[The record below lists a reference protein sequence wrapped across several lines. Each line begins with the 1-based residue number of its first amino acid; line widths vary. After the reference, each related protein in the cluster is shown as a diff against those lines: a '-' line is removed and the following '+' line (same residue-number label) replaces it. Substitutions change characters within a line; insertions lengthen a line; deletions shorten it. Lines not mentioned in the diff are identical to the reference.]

1 MLKRIAVVGTTSA
14 DELEKQSD
22 EQIHFTELT
31 DGALPNHAD
40 AMIPGLEHESVIPLA
55 TALAERS
62 NNVLLLL
69 AEAIDCRESFVP
81 GSSQRL
87 LEHATAFSRALGLSK
102 SDQVLLER
110 GALLRDI
117 GKLQIKND
125 VLLKDGLLTYDE
137 WELIHRHPHIG
148 ADMVKEMEG
157 ISDLEPII
165 RHHHETWDGDGYPDK
180 LEGEDIP
187 YLARALKIIDVYCAM
202 TSPRPYRDNV
212 HAKDG
217 ALEHIASEKGKHF
230 DPEMVDV
237 FLENDIAGD
246 PLEQS

>member
-1 MLKRIAVVGTTSA
+1 MLKRIAVVGSTSTE
-14 DELEKQSD
+14 ELEKGSND
-22 EQIHFTELT
+22 EIHFTELV

-40 AMIPGLEHESVIPLA
+40 AMIPGLQHESVIPLA
-55 TALAERS
+55 VALSERS
-62 NNVLLLL
+62 NSVLLLL

-87 LEHATAFSRALGLSK
+87 LEHATAFSVALGLSK
-102 SDQVLLER
+102 PDQVLLER
-110 GALLRDI
+110 ASLLRDI

-137 WELIHRHPHIG
+137 WELIHRHPHLG
-148 ADMVKEMEG
+148 ADMVKDMDG
-157 ISDLEPII
+157 FSDLEPII
-165 RHHHETWDGDGYPDK
+165 RFHHETWDGDGYPDR

-212 HAKDG
+212 HAKEG
-217 ALEHIASEKGKHF
+217 ALEHIKSEQGKHF

-237 FLENDIAGD
+237 FLKNDIAGD
-246 PLEQS
+246 PLAVS